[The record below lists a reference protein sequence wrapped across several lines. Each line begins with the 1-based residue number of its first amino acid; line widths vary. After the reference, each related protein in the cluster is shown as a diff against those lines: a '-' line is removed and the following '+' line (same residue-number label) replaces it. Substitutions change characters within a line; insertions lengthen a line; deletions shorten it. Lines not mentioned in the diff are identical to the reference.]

1 MLCDNL
7 EGWGEGRW
15 EGVQDEGDTCIPVA
29 DSNCYM
35 AETITILS
43 SNYPPIKIK
52 TKTLNLDKL
61 KVKGVSGMLDVGNKF

>member
-43 SNYPPIKIK
+43 SNYPPFKINK
-52 TKTLNLDKL
+52 NKNTKFGQTQ
-61 KVKGVSGMLDVGNKF
+61 SERREWDVRCRE